1 MYSPIMDEDS
11 DDIKKDKLAA
21 VDALIKSRA
30 KDAGSVVVIG
40 HSSVGRQVK
49 RFYRDYVCGF
59 CNTNNTT
66 CCGGNAAQEKET
78 IPDDKYRDTH
88 LNNNVKGIG
97 RRKGSG
103 RGGPGL
109 HRKRNKVLRGIT
121 CPFRFR
127 LRVDEGGFYIT
138 VFRGAGISLH
148 QGHPRF
154 DPKFVTNQSS
164 SLTQEEKKDAQHV
177 VRSTINKAAGREFIK
192 AKFGKF
198 LPSSQIA
205 YLSAIRAD
213 YKLDE
218 HSSLIE
224 MFEESENVRYNLLW
238 SIKKG
243 DDIEVLSSTK
253 IAGEVTQESPLLQGD
268 EEKQLLPVATN
279 AVEQRKSR
287 GIGDEEQVF
296 HCIAWTHED
305 LLRYFLLC
313 PEVVTFDVTSHTNAS
328 GYHHLSFS
336 CRTSIDKQ
344 VLFCRIWIP
353 DQRRVSFRYVF
364 QEALPRILPTH
375 VLTRVKFLMC
385 DGDPQQNIEIRLALQ
400 HLFPCAIVALC
411 VYHLVNMGWNRHVCT
426 ANFKSQKRRKMPGC
440 RLRNAFMHGCT
451 LFHVQDTVSL
461 RKSMKSASIY

>member
-1 MYSPIMDEDS
+1 MAEE
-11 DDIKKDKLAA
+11 KQH
-21 VDALIKSRA
+21 SREYWI
-30 KDAGSVVVIG
+30 V
-40 HSSVGRQVK
+40 
-49 RFYRDYVCGF
+49 
-59 CNTNNTT
+59 
-66 CCGGNAAQEKET
+66 
-78 IPDDKYRDTH
+78 
-88 LNNNVKGIG
+88 
-97 RRKGSG
+97 
-103 RGGPGL
+103 
-109 HRKRNKVLRGIT
+109 NKVLRRIT
-121 CPFRFR
+121 CRPFRFR

-154 DPKFVTNQSS
+154 DPKFVPNQSS

-213 YKLDE
+213 HKLDE

-224 MFEESENVRYNLLW
+224 MFEESEN
-238 SIKKG
+238 
-243 DDIEVLSSTK
+243 

-328 GYHHLSFS
+328 GYHHLSLAFHAELAS
-336 CRTSIDKQ
+336 TSKY
-344 VLFCRIWIP
+344 
-353 DQRRVSFRYVF
+353 SSAVF
-364 QEALPRILPTH
+364 GFQTN
-375 VLTRVKFLMC
+375 
-385 DGDPQQNIEIRLALQ
+385 G
-400 HLFPCAIVALC
+400 
-411 VYHLVNMGWNRHVCT
+411 VYHSGTYSKKHSPGFFQNM
-426 ANFKSQKRRKMPGC
+426 
-440 RLRNAFMHGCT
+440 
-451 LFHVQDTVSL
+451 SL
-461 RKSMKSASIY
+461 PE